1 MLTNI
6 AWIGRLTGPKGEIAW
21 RIITEVAPLFPQ
33 QHFTI
38 VGGPVTERYKKAAG
52 SNITLTDFVDDVK
65 TIFAAN
71 DLIIGAGRVPVEAM
85 RHGLP
90 VIAVGENRY
99 IGPLDASTIEEAKA
113 TNFGDC
119 DQLQPWQTQQ
129 LVDDLRVLISGERQ
143 LPSAGYE
150 SYVADYRLDAVYPR
164 VMSVYRQA
172 VIDSWLQR
180 FNEIPVLTYHRV
192 LREKPEGSKFNIYVT
207 VAELE
212 WQMQSLK
219 QRGFDFITFK
229 EIADGLKVRKPVILT
244 FDDGY
249 EDNYQNLLPLL
260 QKHNA
265 KAVIYALGDRTIR
278 NNYWDM
284 AKGEPE
290 ARLMSDEQLLA
301 CRASGLIEIGSHG
314 LNHRHL
320 SRLNADE
327 ARHEIHESKCAIE
340 ELLGDE
346 VVSFAYPYGDYGGR
360 ETELVRQ
367 AGYCFGVATVS
378 GPVKMADD
386 LMRVRRITMFPNS
399 KETGFRKKTSGWYL
413 RYCKLKGKDFGHDK

>member
-1 MLTNI
+1 MALTNI

-21 RIITEVAPLFPQ
+21 RIINEVAPLFPQ
-33 QHFTI
+33 SHFTI
-38 VGGPVTERYKKAAG
+38 VGGPVTERYQTAAG
-52 SNITLTDFVDDVK
+52 SNVTLTGFVDDVK
-65 TIFAAN
+65 KIFAAN

-99 IGPLDASTIEEAKA
+99 IGPVDANSIAVAKA

-119 DQLQPWQTQQ
+119 DQLQQWRTQQ
-129 LVDDLRVLISGERQ
+129 LVDDLRALIAGERV
-143 LPSAGYE
+143 LPVAEYE
-150 SYVADYRLDAVYPR
+150 TYVADYRLEAVYPK
-164 VMSVYRQA
+164 VMNVYRQA
-172 VIDSWLQR
+172 LMRSWLQR
-180 FNEIPVLTYHRV
+180 FKEIPVLTYHRV
-192 LREKPEGSKFNIYVT
+192 LSERPEGSKFNIYVT

-212 WQMQSLK
+212 WQIESLK

-229 EIADGLKVRKPVILT
+229 DIAAGVQVKKPVILT

-249 EDNYQNLLPLL
+249 EDNYQNLLTLL

-301 CRASGLIEIGSHG
+301 CHSSGLIEIGSHG
-314 LNHRHL
+314 LTHRHL

-327 ARHEIHESKCAIE
+327 ARHEVHESKRALE
-340 ELLGDE
+340 RLLNDK
-346 VVSFAYPYGDYGGR
+346 VVSFAYPYGDYGVR
-360 ETELVRQ
+360 ETGQVHE
-367 AGYCFGVATVS
+367 AGYLFGVATVS
-378 GPVKMADD
+378 GPVKMADE
-386 LMRVRRITMFPNS
+386 LMRVRRITMFPDT
-399 KETGFRKKTSGWYL
+399 KAAGFRKKTSGWYL
-413 RYCKLKGKDFGHDK
+413 RYCKLKGKDF

>member
-1 MLTNI
+1 MATNI
-6 AWIGRLTGPKGEIAW
+6 AWIGRLTGPKGEIAY

-38 VGGPVTERYKKAAG
+38 VGGPVTERYQKATG
-52 SNITLTDFVDDVK
+52 SNVTLTGFVDDVK
-65 TIFAAN
+65 KIFSAN
-71 DLIIGAGRVPVEAM
+71 ELIIGAGRVPVEAM

-99 IGPLDASTIEEAKA
+99 IGPIDANTISDAKA

-129 LVDDLRVLISGERQ
+129 LVDDLRALVTGERM
-143 LPSAGYE
+143 LPVAEYE
-150 SYVADYRLDAVYPR
+150 TYVADYRLDVVYPK
-164 VMSVYRQA
+164 VMNVYRQA
-172 VIDSWLQR
+172 LMDNWLQC
-180 FNEIPVLTYHRV
+180 FKEIPVLTYHRV

-212 WQMQSLK
+212 WQIQSLK
-219 QRGFDFITFK
+219 QRGVDFITFK
-229 EIADGLKVRKPVILT
+229 DIADGVRVKKPVILT

-265 KAVIYALGDRTIR
+265 KAVIYALGDRTIK
-278 NNYWDM
+278 NNYWDI

-290 ARLMSDEQLLA
+290 ARLMSDEYLLA
-301 CRASGLIEIGSHG
+301 CHASGLIEIGAHG
-314 LNHRHL
+314 LTHRRL
-320 SRLNADE
+320 SQLNGDE
-327 ARHEIHESKCAIE
+327 AQHEISESKSALE
-340 ELLGDE
+340 KLLGSE
-346 VVSFAYPYGDYGGR
+346 VVSFAYPYGDYGVR

-367 AGYCFGVATVS
+367 VGYLFGVATVT

-386 LMRVRRITMFPNS
+386 LMRVRRITMFPNA
-399 KETGFRKKTSGWYL
+399 KMAGFRKKTSGWYL
-413 RYCKLKGKDFGHDK
+413 RYCKLKGKDF